1 MSNSPSY
8 QKLIYRCLQEFVDSW
23 NHHSLSTE
31 HGMTPEQL
39 YTLGMLDR
47 IAENVHPTEN
57 TDFNSVD
64 LTRRGMEQVMYQLHQ
79 NLMQYALF

>member
-1 MSNSPSY
+1 
-8 QKLIYRCLQEFVDSW
+8 
-23 NHHSLSTE
+23 
-31 HGMTPEQL
+31 MTPEQL